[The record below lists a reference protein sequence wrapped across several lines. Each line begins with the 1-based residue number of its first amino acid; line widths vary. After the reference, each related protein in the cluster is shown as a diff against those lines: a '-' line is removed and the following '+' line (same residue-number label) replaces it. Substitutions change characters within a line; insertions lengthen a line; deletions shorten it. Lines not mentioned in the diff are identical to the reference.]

1 MLSEQSLLGGQL
13 VLGILFF
20 EACLLGV
27 FRSLLVELHELCEI
41 ELRLL
46 QELHLLK
53 EHVVKG
59 EYL

>member
-13 VLGILFF
+13 VLGILFL
-20 EACLLGV
+20 EACLLGI